1 LSIKQRVK
9 SRTKSKD
16 NNCTNPIN
24 QRNEVTSHLR
34 DQLSQLNQLNQPPDN
49 YRENQPQMTIFSR
62 IIAGEIPCY
71 KIAEDDRFFAF
82 LDINPLSK
90 GHTLIIPKLEEDYIF
105 HLDDDTLSGMILFA
119 KKVALAIEKSVP
131 CIRIGVAVIGLEV
144 PHAHIHLI
152 PINRE
157 SDMNF
162 KNPKLKL
169 PTEEM
174 TEIAAGI
181 RKKLME

>member
-1 LSIKQRVK
+1 
-9 SRTKSKD
+9 
-16 NNCTNPIN
+16 
-24 QRNEVTSHLR
+24 
-34 DQLSQLNQLNQPPDN
+34 
-49 YRENQPQMTIFSR
+49 MTIFSR

-71 KIAEDDRFFAF
+71 KIAEDDRYFAF

-90 GHTLIIPKLEEDYIF
+90 GHTLVIPKLEEDYIF
-105 HLDDDTLSGMILFA
+105 NLDVELLSGIILFA

-131 CIRIGVAVIGLEV
+131 CVRIGVAVIGLEV

-152 PINRE
+152 PISKE

-169 PTEEM
+169 SPEEM
-174 TEIAAGI
+174 TEIAAAI
-181 RKKLME
+181 RKNIEL